1 VPPQTVRITAPATL
15 PLARSYRWLEDGTV
29 LEDTTG
35 AEQVNISLT
44 INDALTV
51 LQFGSPRRA
60 VPRAVQNLRIVN

>member
-1 VPPQTVRITAPATL
+1 VRITAPAAL
-15 PLARSYRWLEDGTV
+15 PLARSYRWLEDGNV

-35 AEQVNISLT
+35 AGQANVSLA

-60 VPRAVQNLRIVN
+60 VPRQVRNLRIVN